1 MCLAVSII
9 ASVNPRDIAQ
19 LLGRRG
25 GHARARRLT
34 AEERRRIAS
43 SGGHARRES
52 LEAALR
58 IAANL
63 RHARMVAQ
71 LQQRS
76 GTIAR
81 VKRCRGPLPGIYR
94 EPQTDE

>member
-1 MCLAVSII
+1 
-9 ASVNPRDIAQ
+9 VNPRNLAQ

-25 GHARARRLT
+25 GRARARRLT

-52 LEAALR
+52 LEAAMR
-58 IAANL
+58 IAATL
-63 RHARMVAQ
+63 RHAQMVAQ

-76 GTIAR
+76 GAIAR

-94 EPQTDE
+94 QPQIDE